1 MNEITIA
8 THSRR
13 VVDRPPMSTS
23 ASSSRVY
30 PTTSTSRTR
39 RSARTHQPSGVKHH
53 HRRHASA
60 AAAFNDADQSRV
72 DDASTTRSSLDDVD
86 ESTRTALARALS
98 SVNAVRSGT
107 REAFDALD
115 QRAVSSALKAL
126 VDGGVRGTTPVD
138 VQDEDEDV
146 GGVGDRYRSASSSSS
161 PSSGGRVSPSG
172 VKRACALIREVE
184 AASLERACATAVTP
198 AAMEYVARAGSS
210 IRGDAT
216 VTLAV
221 TRAFYTVAKKGR
233 GATSE
238 AHATLRTYTDVI
250 ASLSRCAVE
259 ARESGAVRQT
269 PSAVEI
275 WLMLRATPLRLD
287 GAAYAAG
294 VGAYVSEGRT
304 GEAERLLRDMTADG
318 VRAGPRLFN
327 ALIAGYGREKN
338 LRGIET
344 SAMAMRTLGV
354 VPNQATWG
362 AKVYAYVNCGRLDLA
377 LDALE
382 QGIRFSPKPER
393 RPGVRAYT
401 ALVQGL
407 ARAGRVSDAD
417 EVIRRMARD
426 GVKPNAYTYSTL
438 IDGLVRGA
446 QLGLAETALAEM
458 RRAKIKP
465 TVVTY
470 NSLLKGLVRSM
481 SDEERQQEDVL
492 HRARGIFADMRAD
505 GLTPDLVSYNTLV
518 DACIDAHAPN
528 EAWNVLREISDSG
541 LKPDVVTYTTLLKYF
556 AQVGDDSATRWV
568 VKEMDADQNVVQDV
582 GVYNCLIS
590 AYAKRGDMS
599 RALETLETMQEKR
612 IKPIVSTYGAL
623 VEGYIRL
630 GDVREAL
637 NLYNKCVNSS
647 RISPDARMRKSIVY
661 GCGLHGMSDVA
672 ECLIA
677 DLQATGP
684 EGAKEAKRLYFVLKA
699 ATEDGANGGGVRR
712 RRGGGKRN
720 LQSSSSSSLKS
731 DRLTRIESESARR
744 PLANDGEDDGVPSAS
759 QAAAANRGLEMWKF
773 WLGLPNNY
781 YEARADDANDSSDAS
796 PLGDAPARYG
806 DS

>member
-1 MNEITIA
+1 
-8 THSRR
+8 
-13 VVDRPPMSTS
+13 MSTS
-23 ASSSRVY
+23 ASSSRVH
-30 PTTSTSRTR
+30 PTTPASRTR
-39 RSARTHQPSGVKHH
+39 RSAWTHRPSGVKHH
-53 HRRHASA
+53 HRRHVSA
-60 AAAFNDADQSRV
+60 AAAFNEDADQSRV
-72 DDASTTRSSLDDVD
+72 AGAASTRPSLDDVD

-98 SVNAVRSGT
+98 SVNAVRSGA

-146 GGVGDRYRSASSSSS
+146 GGVGDRDGSSTSSSSS
-161 PSSGGRVSPSG
+161 SGNAGGGARVSPSG

-382 QGIRFSPKPER
+382 RGIRFSPKPER

-528 EAWNVLREISDSG
+528 EAWNVLREISESG

-568 VKEMDADQNVVQDV
+568 VKEMDADPNVVQDV

-590 AYAKRGDMS
+590 AYAKRGDMP

-661 GCGLHGMSDVA
+661 ACGLHGMSDVA

-684 EGAKEAKRLYFVLKA
+684 EGAKEAKRLSFVLKA
-699 ATEDGANGGGVRR
+699 ATADGANGGGVRR
-712 RRGGGKRN
+712 RRGGRKQN
-720 LQSSSSSSLKS
+720 QSPSSKS
-731 DRLTRIESESARR
+731 DRLTRITESETARR
-744 PLANDGEDDGVPSAS
+744 PLANDGDDDDGVPSTTTAS
-759 QAAAANRGLEMWKF
+759 NRGLEMWKF

>member
-1 MNEITIA
+1 
-8 THSRR
+8 
-13 VVDRPPMSTS
+13 MSTS

-72 DDASTTRSSLDDVD
+72 ADASATRSSLDDVD

>member
-1 MNEITIA
+1 
-8 THSRR
+8 
-13 VVDRPPMSTS
+13 MSTS
-23 ASSSRVY
+23 ASSSRVH
-30 PTTSTSRTR
+30 PTTTTSSCTR
-39 RSARTHQPSGVKHH
+39 RSARVHRPSGVKHP
-53 HRRHASA
+53 HRRHVLA
-60 AAAFNDADQSRV
+60 AATSPDDDQRRAT
-72 DDASTTRSSLDDVD
+72 DASTPSSLDDVD
-86 ESTRTALARALS
+86 ASTRTALARALS
-98 SVNAVRSGT
+98 SVNAVRSGA

-115 QRAVSSALKAL
+115 QRAVSLALKAL
-126 VDGGVRGTTPVD
+126 VDGGVRPTTTD
-138 VQDEDEDV
+138 AQDEDDV
-146 GGVGDRYRSASSSSS
+146 VGDAFDRDRSSSSS
-161 PSSGGRVSPSG
+161 SSSSSSGSTVVGRVSPSG

-184 AASLERACATAVTP
+184 AASLERGCATAVTP

-259 ARESGAVRQT
+259 ARESGAVRRT

-304 GEAERLLRDMTADG
+304 GEAERLLRDMTEDG

-382 QGIRFSPKPER
+382 QGIRFSPIPER

-407 ARAGRVSDAD
+407 SRAGRVSEAD

-438 IDGLVRGA
+438 IDGLVRSA

-492 HRARGIFADMRAD
+492 HRAKGIFADMRAE

-528 EAWNVLREISDSG
+528 EAWSVLREISESG

-568 VKEMDADQNVVQDV
+568 VKEMDADPNVVQDV

-590 AYAKRGDMS
+590 AYAKRGDMP
-599 RALETLETMQEKR
+599 RALEILETMQEKR

-647 RISPDARMRKSIVY
+647 QIAPDARMRKSIVY

-684 EGAKEAKRLYFVLKA
+684 EGAKEAKRLSFVLKA
-699 ATEDGANGGGVRR
+699 ATEDGASGGIRR
-712 RRGGGKRN
+712 RRGGKRK
-720 LQSSSSSSLKS
+720 QASSSKP
-731 DRLTRIESESARR
+731 DRLAQIESEARR
-744 PLANDGEDDGVPSAS
+744 PSAGDSEDDGVPSALP
-759 QAAAANRGLEMWKF
+759 AASNRGLEMWKF

-781 YEARADDANDSSDAS
+781 YEARADDVNDSSDAS

>member
-1 MNEITIA
+1 VA
-8 THSRR
+8 
-13 VVDRPPMSTS
+13 
-23 ASSSRVY
+23 
-30 PTTSTSRTR
+30 
-39 RSARTHQPSGVKHH
+39 
-53 HRRHASA
+53 
-60 AAAFNDADQSRV
+60 
-72 DDASTTRSSLDDVD
+72 DASTARSSLDDVD

-146 GGVGDRYRSASSSSS
+146 GGVGDRDRSASSSSS
-161 PSSGGRVSPSG
+161 SSSGGRVSPSG

-198 AAMEYVARAGSS
+198 AAMEHVARAGSS

-382 QGIRFSPKPER
+382 RGIRFSPKPER

-528 EAWNVLREISDSG
+528 EAWNVLREISESG

-568 VKEMDADQNVVQDV
+568 VKEMDADPNVVQDV

-712 RRGGGKRN
+712 RRSGGKRN
-720 LQSSSSSSLKS
+720 LQSSSSSSSLKS
-731 DRLTRIESESARR
+731 DTLTRIESESARR
-744 PLANDGEDDGVPSAS
+744 PLANNGEDDGVPSAS

-781 YEARADDANDSSDAS
+781 YEARAGDANDSSDAS

>member
-1 MNEITIA
+1 
-8 THSRR
+8 
-13 VVDRPPMSTS
+13 MSTS

-72 DDASTTRSSLDDVD
+72 ADASTTRSSLDDVD

>member
-1 MNEITIA
+1 
-8 THSRR
+8 
-13 VVDRPPMSTS
+13 MSTS
-23 ASSSRVY
+23 ASSSRVH
-30 PTTSTSRTR
+30 PTTLTPRTR

-60 AAAFNDADQSRV
+60 AAAVNDDAVQSRV
-72 DDASTTRSSLDDVD
+72 ADASTTRSSLDDVD
-86 ESTRTALARALS
+86 ESTRMALARALS
-98 SVNAVRSGT
+98 SVNAVRSGA

-146 GGVGDRYRSASSSSS
+146 GGAGDRDGSASSSSS
-161 PSSGGRVSPSG
+161 SSSCGRVSASG

-446 QLGLAETALAEM
+446 QLGLAQTALAEM

-481 SDEERQQEDVL
+481 SDEERQQKDVL

-518 DACIDAHAPN
+518 DACIDAHAPS
-528 EAWNVLREISDSG
+528 EAWNVLREISESG

-568 VKEMDADQNVVQDV
+568 VKEMDADPNVVQDV

-590 AYAKRGDMS
+590 AYAKRGDMTS
-599 RALETLETMQEKR
+599 ALETLEMMQEKQ
-612 IKPIVSTYGAL
+612 IKPVVSTYGAL

-684 EGAKEAKRLYFVLKA
+684 EGAKEAKRLSFVLKA
-699 ATEDGANGGGVRR
+699 ATEDGANGGGIRQ

-720 LQSSSSSSLKS
+720 HSPSSKS
-731 DRLTRIESESARR
+731 DRLTRIESETARR
-744 PLANDGEDDGVPSAS
+744 PLANDGEDDGVPSVS
-759 QAAAANRGLEMWKF
+759 QASSNRGLEMWKF
-773 WLGLPNNY
+773 WLGLPNSYYEDY
-781 YEARADDANDSSDAS
+781 YEARTDDANDSSDAS